1 MKTARHFWET
11 YSLYRSAG
19 HRRMYAARIA
29 YGIAVLGL
37 SF

>member
-1 MKTARHFWET
+1 MRTVRHFLAV
-11 YSLYRSAG
+11 YGLYRSAG

-29 YGIAVLGL
+29 YGIACRGL

>member
-1 MKTARHFWET
+1 MTTARQFLGI
-11 YSLYRSAG
+11 YRLYRSAG

-29 YGIAVLGL
+29 YGIACRGL